1 MIETKTIGKKGRF
14 AIIEAFIG
22 YSIFG
27 FSFLFSKKV
36 LEFTDE
42 YVLLGLRFSFVFL
55 IMNLLLLTGKVKV
68 NFKDK
73 PIGYLFILGILQP
86 VIYFSCEIGGIKL
99 VDTSLVGILIALTP
113 ILSMVM
119 GIIFLNEKVNMI
131 QKISVLASVF
141 GVILTT
147 AGQFGGNFSIKG
159 LLYILCAVMA
169 GSVYNLI
176 SRKSSASFSAFEM
189 TYAMFAIGFVYF
201 TSRAFIRIDGDY
213 AGKLLLPLQ
222 NKTLWIALIYLSCVS
237 SVGAFMLINHA
248 VSYLSVSKISV
259 FANVTTVISILAG
272 VFILKEKFSLYQ
284 AIGSIIIIFGVYGA
298 NREK

>member
-1 MIETKTIGKKGRF
+1 MIETRIVSKKEKI
-14 AIIEAFIG
+14 AILEAFVG
-22 YSIFG
+22 YGIFG
-27 FSFLFSKKV
+27 FSFLFSKRV
-36 LEFTDE
+36 LAFTDE
-42 YVLLGLRFSFVFL
+42 YVLLGLRFLLVFI
-55 IMNLLLLTGKVKV
+55 IMNILLLTGKVRV

-73 PIGYLFILGILQP
+73 PIGYLLLLGTLQP

-119 GIIFLNEKVNMI
+119 GIIVLNEKVNII
-131 QKISVLASVF
+131 QKLSVLASVF

-147 AGQFGGNFSIKG
+147 AGQFGSNFSIKG

-169 GSVYNLI
+169 ASMYNLI
-176 SRKSSASFSAFEM
+176 SRKSANSFSAFEM
-189 TYAMFAIGFVYF
+189 TYVMFAIGFVYF
-201 TSRAFIRIDGDY
+201 SFRAFIRIDGNY
-213 AGKLLLPLQ
+213 SEKLLLPLQ
-222 NKTLWIALIYLSCVS
+222 NKDLWIALIYLSCIS

-272 VFILKEKFSLYQ
+272 VFILKENFNLYQ
-284 AIGSIIIIFGVYGA
+284 VIGSIIIILGVYGA